1 MKVFTKTHFD
11 NLSQL
16 IIEALFKDKTFYN
29 NLNMPITVYD
39 LVNNTTINSLTSMY
53 SKALRKLNEVEQQ
66 NEWKET
72 DTTELIKTTQ
82 LLNLLIGYKTY
93 ANEVKERK
101 EKKKLLEEKLNT
113 LKEAS
118 KSPEE
123 KIKEIEELI
132 NSTSLNTDA
141 KQAEPTIIPSLY

>member
-1 MKVFTKTHFD
+1 MKAFTKTHFD

-93 ANEVKERK
+93 SNEVKERK

-113 LKEAS
+113 LKEES

-132 NSTSLNTDA
+132 NSTSLNTD
-141 KQAEPTIIPSLY
+141 ETFLV

>member
-1 MKVFTKTHFD
+1 MKAFTKTHFD

-16 IIEALFKDKTFYN
+16 VIEALFKDKTFYN

-93 ANEVKERK
+93 SNEVKERK

-113 LKEAS
+113 LKEES

-132 NSTSLNTDA
+132 NSTSLNTD
-141 KQAEPTIIPSLY
+141 ETFLV

>member
-1 MKVFTKTHFD
+1 MKAFTKTHFD

-29 NLNMPITVYD
+29 NLNMHITVYD

-93 ANEVKERK
+93 SNEVKERK

-132 NSTSLNTDA
+132 NSTSLNTD
-141 KQAEPTIIPSLY
+141 ETFLV

>member
-132 NSTSLNTDA
+132 KSTSLNTN
-141 KQAEPTIIPSLY
+141 ETFLV

>member
-1 MKVFTKTHFD
+1 MKAFTKTHFD

-93 ANEVKERK
+93 SNEVKERK

-123 KIKEIEELI
+123 KIREIEELI
-132 NSTSLNTDA
+132 ESTSLNTD
-141 KQAEPTIIPSLY
+141 ETFLV

>member
-1 MKVFTKTHFD
+1 MKAFTKTHFD

-39 LVNNTTINSLTSMY
+39 LINNTTINSLTSMY

-93 ANEVKERK
+93 SNEVKERK
-101 EKKKLLEEKLNT
+101 EKRKLLEEKLNT

-132 NSTSLNTDA
+132 KSTSLNTD
-141 KQAEPTIIPSLY
+141 ETFLV

>member
-1 MKVFTKTHFD
+1 MKAFTKTHFD

-93 ANEVKERK
+93 SNEVEERK

-132 NSTSLNTDA
+132 NLHTLIF
-141 KQAEPTIIPSLY
+141 PHLLY

>member
-93 ANEVKERK
+93 YNEVKERK

-132 NSTSLNTDA
+132 KSTSLNTD
-141 KQAEPTIIPSLY
+141 ETFLV

>member
-1 MKVFTKTHFD
+1 MKAFTKTHFD

-93 ANEVKERK
+93 SNEVKERR

-113 LKEAS
+113 LKEES

-132 NSTSLNTDA
+132 NSTSLNTD
-141 KQAEPTIIPSLY
+141 ETFLV

>member
-1 MKVFTKTHFD
+1 MKAFTKTHFD

-93 ANEVKERK
+93 ANEVKERR

-113 LKEAS
+113 LKEES

-132 NSTSLNTDA
+132 NSTSLNTD
-141 KQAEPTIIPSLY
+141 ETFLV

>member
-1 MKVFTKTHFD
+1 MKAFTKTHFD

-113 LKEAS
+113 LKEES

-132 NSTSLNTDA
+132 KSTSLNTD
-141 KQAEPTIIPSLY
+141 ETFLV

>member
-1 MKVFTKTHFD
+1 MKAFTKTHFD

-29 NLNMPITVYD
+29 NLNMPITIYD

-93 ANEVKERK
+93 SNEVKERK
-101 EKKKLLEEKLNT
+101 EERKLLEEKLNT

-132 NSTSLNTDA
+132 NSTSLNTD
-141 KQAEPTIIPSLY
+141 ETFLV

>member
-53 SKALRKLNEVEQQ
+53 SKALRKLNEIEQQ

-113 LKEAS
+113 LKEES

-132 NSTSLNTDA
+132 NSTSLNTD
-141 KQAEPTIIPSLY
+141 ETFLV

>member
-93 ANEVKERK
+93 SNEVKERK
-101 EKKKLLEEKLNT
+101 EKRKLLEEKLNT

-132 NSTSLNTDA
+132 KSTSLNTD
-141 KQAEPTIIPSLY
+141 ETFLV

>member
-1 MKVFTKTHFD
+1 MKVFTKIHFD

-93 ANEVKERK
+93 SNEVKERK

-132 NSTSLNTDA
+132 ESTSLNTD
-141 KQAEPTIIPSLY
+141 ETFLV

>member
-1 MKVFTKTHFD
+1 MKAFTKTHFD

-93 ANEVKERK
+93 FNEVKERK

-132 NSTSLNTDA
+132 KSTSLNTD
-141 KQAEPTIIPSLY
+141 ETFLV

>member
-1 MKVFTKTHFD
+1 MKVFTKAHFD

-93 ANEVKERK
+93 SNEVKERK

-132 NSTSLNTDA
+132 NSTSLNTD
-141 KQAEPTIIPSLY
+141 ETFLV

>member
-72 DTTELIKTTQ
+72 DTTEFIKTTQ

-93 ANEVKERK
+93 SNEVKERK

-132 NSTSLNTDA
+132 ESTSLNTD
-141 KQAEPTIIPSLY
+141 ETFLV

>member
-1 MKVFTKTHFD
+1 MKAFTKTHFD

-93 ANEVKERK
+93 SNEVKETEK
-101 EKKKLLEEKLNT
+101 ERKLLEEKLNT
-113 LKEAS
+113 LTEAS

-132 NSTSLNTDA
+132 KSTSLNTD
-141 KQAEPTIIPSLY
+141 ETFLV

>member
-1 MKVFTKTHFD
+1 MKAFTKTHFD

-93 ANEVKERK
+93 SNEVKERK
-101 EKKKLLEEKLNT
+101 EERKLLEEKLNT

-132 NSTSLNTDA
+132 NSTSLNTD
-141 KQAEPTIIPSLY
+141 ETFLV

>member
-1 MKVFTKTHFD
+1 MKAFTKTHFD

-93 ANEVKERK
+93 TNEVEERK

-113 LKEAS
+113 LKEES

-132 NSTSLNTDA
+132 KSTSLNTD
-141 KQAEPTIIPSLY
+141 ETFLV

>member
-93 ANEVKERK
+93 SNEVKERK
-101 EKKKLLEEKLNT
+101 ERRKLLEEKLNT

-132 NSTSLNTDA
+132 KSTSLNTD
-141 KQAEPTIIPSLY
+141 ETFLV

>member
-1 MKVFTKTHFD
+1 MKAFTKTHFD

-132 NSTSLNTDA
+132 KSTSLNTD
-141 KQAEPTIIPSLY
+141 ETFLV

>member
-1 MKVFTKTHFD
+1 MKAFTKTHFD

-53 SKALRKLNEVEQQ
+53 SKALRKLNEIEQQ

-93 ANEVKERK
+93 SNEVKERK

-132 NSTSLNTDA
+132 NSTSLNTD
-141 KQAEPTIIPSLY
+141 ETFLV

>member
-1 MKVFTKTHFD
+1 MKAFTKTHFD

-93 ANEVKERK
+93 FNEVKERK

-132 NSTSLNTDA
+132 NSTSLNTD
-141 KQAEPTIIPSLY
+141 ETFLV

>member
-1 MKVFTKTHFD
+1 MKAFTKTHFD

-72 DTTELIKTTQ
+72 DTAELIKTTQ

-93 ANEVKERK
+93 SNEVKERK

-132 NSTSLNTDA
+132 NSTSLNTD
-141 KQAEPTIIPSLY
+141 ETFLV

>member
-101 EKKKLLEEKLNT
+101 EKRKLLEEKLNT

-132 NSTSLNTDA
+132 KSTSLNTD
-141 KQAEPTIIPSLY
+141 ETFLV

>member
-1 MKVFTKTHFD
+1 MKAFTKTHFD

-93 ANEVKERK
+93 SNEVEERK

-132 NSTSLNTDA
+132 NSTSLNTD
-141 KQAEPTIIPSLY
+141 ETFLV

>member
-1 MKVFTKTHFD
+1 MKAFTKTHFD

-53 SKALRKLNEVEQQ
+53 SKALRKLNEIEQQ

-93 ANEVKERK
+93 SNEVRERK
-101 EKKKLLEEKLNT
+101 EKRKLLEEKLNT

-132 NSTSLNTDA
+132 KSTSLNTD
-141 KQAEPTIIPSLY
+141 ETFLV

>member
-93 ANEVKERK
+93 SNEVKERN

-132 NSTSLNTDA
+132 NSTSLNTD
-141 KQAEPTIIPSLY
+141 ETFLV

>member
-1 MKVFTKTHFD
+1 MKAFTKTHFD

-93 ANEVKERK
+93 SNEVRERK
-101 EKKKLLEEKLNT
+101 EKRKLLEEKLNT

-132 NSTSLNTDA
+132 KSTSLNTD
-141 KQAEPTIIPSLY
+141 ETFLV

>member
-1 MKVFTKTHFD
+1 MKAFTKTHFD

-53 SKALRKLNEVEQQ
+53 SKALRKLNEVKQQ

-93 ANEVKERK
+93 SNEVKERK

-132 NSTSLNTDA
+132 ESTSLNTD
-141 KQAEPTIIPSLY
+141 ETFLV

>member
-29 NLNMPITVYD
+29 NLNMPVTVYD

-93 ANEVKERK
+93 SNEVKERK

-132 NSTSLNTDA
+132 ESTSLNTD
-141 KQAEPTIIPSLY
+141 ETFLV

>member
-1 MKVFTKTHFD
+1 MKAFTKTHFD

-16 IIEALFKDKTFYN
+16 IIEALFKNKTFYN

-93 ANEVKERK
+93 SNEVKERK

-113 LKEAS
+113 LKEES

-132 NSTSLNTDA
+132 NSTSLNTD
-141 KQAEPTIIPSLY
+141 ETFLV

>member
-93 ANEVKERK
+93 SNEVKERK
-101 EKKKLLEEKLNT
+101 EKRKLLEEKLNT

-132 NSTSLNTDA
+132 NSTSLNTD
-141 KQAEPTIIPSLY
+141 ETFLV

>member
-1 MKVFTKTHFD
+1 MTLNTEESIRRFGKEQME
-11 NLSQL
+11 LL
-16 IIEALFKDKTFYN
+16 N
-29 NLNMPITVYD
+29 NYMLNGGDVT
-39 LVNNTTINSLTSMY
+39 L
-53 SKALRKLNEVEQQ
+53 KALRKLNEVEQQ

-93 ANEVKERK
+93 SNEVKERK

-113 LKEAS
+113 LKEES

-132 NSTSLNTDA
+132 NSTSLNTD
-141 KQAEPTIIPSLY
+141 ETFLV

>member
-93 ANEVKERK
+93 SNEVKERK

-132 NSTSLNTDA
+132 KSTSLNTD
-141 KQAEPTIIPSLY
+141 ETFLV

>member
-1 MKVFTKTHFD
+1 MKAFTKTHFD

-82 LLNLLIGYKTY
+82 FLNLLIGYKTY
-93 ANEVKERK
+93 SNEVKEK
-101 EKKKLLEEKLNT
+101 EKERKLLEEKLNT

-132 NSTSLNTDA
+132 KSTSLNTD
-141 KQAEPTIIPSLY
+141 ETFLV

>member
-1 MKVFTKTHFD
+1 MKAFTKTHFD

-93 ANEVKERK
+93 SNEVKERK
-101 EKKKLLEEKLNT
+101 EKRKLLEEKLNT

-132 NSTSLNTDA
+132 KSTSLNTD
-141 KQAEPTIIPSLY
+141 ETFLV